1 MKLTIDKETASA
13 AANSDAQDAL
23 SVRELVNQMTIA
35 NNNDLK
41 VATTWVA
48 EVKTKAT
55 EIDDKRKAFVEPL
68 RSVIDDINSFF
79 KPAVDTLKDVET
91 SIKLKITDFTTSRI
105 AERDR
110 ILENLDIN
118 AANGEKALAIEKA
131 EELVPKKIPGL
142 SIRKNWTGSVADA
155 DMVIR
160 WAIETQRHDLL
171 TVNEKALKALT
182 KSLGRD
188 PKIPG
193 FTAHLSQVVAITPK
207 KVK

>member
-1 MKLTIDKETASA
+1 MDAAKKSA
-13 AANSDAQDAL
+13 KPFIEDARD
-23 SVRELVNQMTIA
+23 VRELVNLMVIA

-79 KPAVDTLKDVET
+79 KPAVDTLKEVET
-91 SIKLKITDFTTSRI
+91 NIKLKITDFTTSRI

-118 AANGEKALAIEKA
+118 AANGEKALAIERA
-131 EELVPKKIPGL
+131 EELVPKKVPGL

-160 WAIETQRHDLL
+160 WAIETERHDLL
-171 TVNEKALKALT
+171 TVNEKALKALA
-182 KSLGRD
+182 KNLGRD

-193 FTAHLSQVVAITPK
+193 FEAHLSHVVAITPK